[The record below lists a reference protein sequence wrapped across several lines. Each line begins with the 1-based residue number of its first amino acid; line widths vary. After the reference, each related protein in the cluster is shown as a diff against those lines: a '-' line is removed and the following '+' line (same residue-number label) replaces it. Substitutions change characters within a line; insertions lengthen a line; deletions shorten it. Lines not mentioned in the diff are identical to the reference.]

1 MSVHSTGLSRDKKRA
16 GRVDGTKPNPLT
28 KPDPLAHNYNDD
40 DLARI
45 FKKTKRTI
53 ARWRAERRLPF
64 TTAGKTP
71 LSSPEHVRKFL
82 EAGEKA
88 ARRR

>member
-1 MSVHSTGLSRDKKRA
+1 MSTQSTGLSDAEKRR
-16 GRVDGTKPNPLT
+16 GGISKPNPLADYYT
-28 KPDPLAHNYNDD
+28 DD
-40 DLARI
+40 ELARI
-45 FKKTKRTI
+45 FRKSKRTI
-53 ARWRAERRLPF
+53 ARWRAQRRLPF

-71 LSSPEHVRKFL
+71 LSSHEHVRKFL

>member
-1 MSVHSTGLSRDKKRA
+1 MSVQSTGLSRYEKWA
-16 GRVDGTKPNPLT
+16 GRVDDMKPDSLT
-28 KPDPLAHNYNDD
+28 KPDPLANYYTDD

-45 FKKTKRTI
+45 FKKSKRTI
-53 ARWRAERRLPF
+53 ARWRAQRRLPF

-71 LSSPEHVRKFL
+71 LSSHEHVRKFL

>member
-1 MSVHSTGLSRDKKRA
+1 MSVHPARLSRGKKRA
-16 GRVDGTKPNPLT
+16 GRVDGTKP
-28 KPDPLAHNYNDD
+28 DPLADYFTDD

-45 FKKTKRTI
+45 FKKNKRTI

-71 LSSPEHVRKFL
+71 LMHREHVRKML
-82 EAGEKA
+82 EANEKA

>member
-1 MSVHSTGLSRDKKRA
+1 MSVQSTGLSRDKKRA
-16 GRVDGTKPNPLT
+16 GRGAKPDSLI
-28 KPDPLAHNYNDD
+28 KPDPLADYYTDD

-45 FKKTKRTI
+45 FKKNKRTI

-71 LSSPEHVRKFL
+71 LMHREHVRKFL
-82 EAGEKA
+82 EANEKA